1 MAFLNFE
8 QNIEGDQAISVE
20 QVEPMQL
27 IEFNEHNNNML
38 MDDKA
43 QILKIETDILADD
56 ILVSKDNCIENITQ
70 GSDLLKSDIVI

>member
-8 QNIEGDQAISVE
+8 YNIEGDQAISVK

-43 QILKIETDILADD
+43 QILKIETDILVDD